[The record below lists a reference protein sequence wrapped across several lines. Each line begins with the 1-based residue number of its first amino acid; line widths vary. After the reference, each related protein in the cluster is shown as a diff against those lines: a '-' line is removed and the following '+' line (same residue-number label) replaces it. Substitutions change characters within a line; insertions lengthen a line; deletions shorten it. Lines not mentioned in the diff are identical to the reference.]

1 MKNKIFE
8 KQMPN
13 IPEKIDWCKKCVI
26 STARPRITFNK
37 NGVCFACENK
47 DYKNNINW
55 KSREEELKKLLDKH
69 RSKGKSWDV
78 IVPSSG
84 GKDSCFVA
92 HQLKYKYGMNPLLV
106 TWSPL
111 QYTNIGIKNFDN
123 LNNAGFSN
131 IRYSPNGKIH
141 KQLARLCLEELGDAF
156 HIFVLGQI
164 FFPLNL
170 AAELGIQLIFFGENG
185 ELEYGGNKELF
196 NKSGVNMTTDE
207 KFLNNYFKGSKIQ
220 DLINWGFAN
229 KSYMKKNDFSDAD
242 LKYYQPPSIQTLK
255 DAGIENYY
263 YYSYFKKWTPQEN
276 YYYAVENTG
285 FEGKIDRSEGTYSKY
300 ASLDDKFD
308 GFHYYMRYIKFGLGR
323 CIDDAAHEI
332 RDGHITRDEAIK
344 LVQKYDGE
352 FPKKYY
358 RDFLDYLEINENQF
372 NEIVES
378 WRSSKIWKKSGN
390 NWVLKYPLK

>member
-1 MKNKIFE
+1 M
-8 KQMPN
+8 
-13 IPEKIDWCKKCVI
+13 
-26 STARPRITFNK
+26 
-37 NGVCFACENK
+37 
-47 DYKNNINW
+47 
-55 KSREEELKKLLDKH
+55 EE
-69 RSKGKSWDV
+69 
-78 IVPSSG
+78 
-84 GKDSCFVA
+84 
-92 HQLKYKYGMNPLLV
+92 
-106 TWSPL
+106 
-111 QYTNIGIKNFDN
+111 IKNY
-123 LNNAGFSN
+123 LIVGIN
-131 IRYSPNGKIH
+131 I
-141 KQLARLCLEELGDAF
+141 
-156 HIFVLGQI
+156 
-164 FFPLNL
+164 
-170 AAELGIQLIFFGENG
+170 
-185 ELEYGGNKELF
+185 
-196 NKSGVNMTTDE
+196 TTDE
-207 KFLNNYFKGSKIQ
+207 KFLNNYLKGSKIQ
-220 DLINWGFAN
+220 DLIHWGFAN
-229 KSYMKKNDFSDAD
+229 KSYMKKSDFSDAD
-242 LKYYQPPSIQTLK
+242 LKYYQPQSYCQRRWYRKL
-255 DAGIENYY
+255 Y

>member
-69 RSKGKSWDV
+69 RSRGKSWDV

-131 IRYSPNGKIH
+131 IKYSPNGKIH

-170 AAELGIQLIFFGENG
+170 ATELGIKLIFFGENG

-196 NKSGVNMTTDE
+196 NKSGINITTDE
-207 KFLNNYFKGSKIQ
+207 KFLNNYLKGSKIQ
-220 DLINWGFAN
+220 DLIHWGFTN
-229 KSYMKKNDFSDAD
+229 KSYMKKSDFSDAD

-358 RDFLDYLEINENQF
+358 RDFLEYLEINENQF